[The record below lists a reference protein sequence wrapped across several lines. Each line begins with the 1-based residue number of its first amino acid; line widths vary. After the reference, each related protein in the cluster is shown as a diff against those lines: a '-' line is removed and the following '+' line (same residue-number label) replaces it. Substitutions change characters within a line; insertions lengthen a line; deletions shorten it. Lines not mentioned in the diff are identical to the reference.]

1 MLTVSSCSKRIKHVV
16 MNTLAAEMI
25 ALVNTA
31 TVYFWLQSVAN
42 DILGTSNYFIDY
54 LLTANHCS
62 MQSIQ

>member
-1 MLTVSSCSKRIKHVV
+1 

-42 DILGTSNYFIDY
+42 DILDTSNYFIDY